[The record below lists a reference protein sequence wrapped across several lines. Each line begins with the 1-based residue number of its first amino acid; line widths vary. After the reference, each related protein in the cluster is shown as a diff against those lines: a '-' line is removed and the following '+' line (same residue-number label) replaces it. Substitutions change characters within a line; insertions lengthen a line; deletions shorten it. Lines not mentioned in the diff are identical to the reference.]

1 MRRRPRASLGVLSI
15 AVLLLVEV
23 LQAAILALGFVSI
36 VHVPQNHLL
45 RAGRMRPDEGAYGI
59 HVLVHAHQQREMT
72 AVTMSACDAASI
84 SKSAIC
90 R

>member
-15 AVLLLVEV
+15 AVLLVVALVFLL
-23 LQAAILALGFVSI
+23 LQKN
-36 VHVPQNHLL
+36 PTRDKRRLL

>member
-1 MRRRPRASLGVLSI
+1 
-15 AVLLLVEV
+15 
-23 LQAAILALGFVSI
+23 
-36 VHVPQNHLL
+36 
-45 RAGRMRPDEGAYGI
+45 MRPDEGAYGI

-72 AVTMSACDAASI
+72 AGEIGDDGRIRHQAYQRVLVRLIEGVVVFGQDEQHAAGPPREMTAVTMSACDAASI